1 MKKTS
6 RILLGTAFAAASMCA
21 SAQTSQLLVVAKD
34 AEGKVVAEAP
44 VSVESRLIISERG
57 VEVMSGEE
65 LSAVFGYA
73 DMSSFG
79 FRLDQLSGIG
89 DVRASESLILRQN
102 PVTDNLEF
110 KEYPAA
116 PASMTITDIRGAV
129 RYSAEGWNGEA
140 VNVSALAPG
149 LYLVTVN
156 DTTLK
161 FIKK

>member
-6 RILLGTAFAAASMCA
+6 RILLGSAFAAVSLGA
-21 SAQTSQLLVVAKD
+21 SAQTTQLLVVAKD
-34 AEGKVVAEAP
+34 TEGKIVAEAP
-44 VSVESRLIISERG
+44 VSAESRLIISEKG
-57 VEVMSGEE
+57 VEVMSGEQ

-73 DMSSFG
+73 DMTSFG

-89 DVRASESLILRQN
+89 EVNAPGSLILRQN
-102 PVTDNLEF
+102 PVADILEF

-116 PASMTITDIRGAV
+116 PASLTITDIRGAV
-129 RYSAEGWNGEA
+129 SYSAEGWNGEA
-140 VNVSALAPG
+140 VNVSAFAPG